1 MDSQYLWQ
9 ELQGMRRE
17 LETAVSAATVAEAQE
32 AQAVNE
38 AREADG
44 RVEVAKILGGNRGTR
59 GFDPWESLEKYGKLQ
74 EKYGFWKFY
83 GPFYGFYGKHM
94 GKL

>member
-1 MDSQYLWQ
+1 
-9 ELQGMRRE
+9 MRRE

-74 EKYGFWKFY
+74 EKVWILEILWTILWILWET
-83 GPFYGFYGKHM
+83 YGKTM
-94 GKL
+94 RILWNV

>member
-9 ELQGMRRE
+9 ELQAMRRE

-59 GFDPWESLEKYGKLQ
+59 GFDPEKYGKLQ
-74 EKYGFWKFY
+74 EKYGFRKFY
-83 GPFYGFYGKHM
+83 GPFYG
-94 GKL
+94 L